1 MKSFSLCVVLVLVL
15 FITGNE
21 IMMVDGCRATIDP
34 PAFDCKDA
42 DCTAKCKAKFGAK
55 AIGKCH
61 ITVGNET
68 LKQLLFKL
76 KRNITRIFSLKH

>member
-21 IMMVDGCRATIDP
+21 IMKVDGCRATIDP

-42 DCTAKCKAKFGAK
+42 DCTAQCKAKFGAQ
-55 AIGKCH
+55 ATGKCH
-61 ITVGNET
+61 ITLVCECNYPC
-68 LKQLLFKL
+68 
-76 KRNITRIFSLKH
+76 